1 VTKAAITAADALGA
15 LPEGLRR
22 PLVESLNVI
31 ARNFREHRWEPAE
44 LNGGKLCEVVYTI
57 LKGFVDGKF
66 PSVPSKPRNL
76 LNACKAMESADQNKF
91 PRSVRIQI
99 PRMLIALYEIRNNR
113 GVGHVGGDVDP
124 NEMDAL
130 VVLEMS
136 KWIVAELVRI
146 FHKVDVKVATEV
158 VTLLVERTIPIIWAV
173 DGKLRVLNPDL
184 SKKDQMLLVL
194 YSIPGAITDKELVDF
209 IEYRNLTVFR
219 NEVLRPAHK
228 ARLVEYDEP
237 TKSIRISPRG
247 IQYVED
253 NLPLAM

>member
-1 VTKAAITAADALGA
+1 VTTAAITAATALGA
-15 LPEGLRR
+15 LPQGLRDSI
-22 PLVESLNVI
+22 VESLNVI
-31 ARNFREHRWEPAE
+31 TRNFRERRWEPAE
-44 LNGGKLCEVVYTI
+44 LNGGKLSEVVYTV
-57 LKGFVDGKF
+57 LKGLVDERF
-66 PSVPSKPRNL
+66 PAKPSKPRNFPD
-76 LNACKAMESADQNKF
+76 ACKTLESADKDRF

-130 VVLEMS
+130 VVLEMA

-146 FHKVDVKVATEV
+146 FHQIDVKAATEV
-158 VTLLVERTIPIIWAV
+158 VTLLVERTIPIIWPV

-194 YSIPGAITDKELVDF
+194 YSIPGAISDKDLVDS

-228 ARLVEYDEP
+228 LRLIEYDEA
-237 TKSIRISPRG
+237 TKTIRISPRG
-247 IQYVED
+247 VQYVEE
-253 NLPLAM
+253 NLPLVA